1 MNTLTLPAPAKLNL
15 FLHITGRRSDGYHL
29 LQTVFQLLD
38 VHDDITFS
46 LRTDNQLHL
55 NCDHTELA
63 NDQNLVLKAARLLQS
78 TTGTQ
83 QGADIRLTKR
93 LPLGGGLGG
102 GSSDAATTLIGLNK
116 LWQTNLNEDEL
127 ATLGLTLGADVP
139 VFIRGKSGWAEG
151 VGEVLLPMTLN
162 DAYYLIIIPNCGVS
176 TARIFADKELTRN
189 TAPITMATFLAKG
202 GHNDCEPVARRLHPQ
217 VDEAL
222 SWLTQHAPNAR
233 MTGTGAC
240 VFAKFDSFTQAQH
253 LLNDVPRTMRAFV
266 ARGVNES
273 VLHQAISQHY

>member
-1 MNTLTLPAPAKLNL
+1 MKSLTLPAPAKLNL
-15 FLHITGRRSDGYHL
+15 FLHITGRREDGYHT

-38 VHDDITFS
+38 VHDDITLS
-46 LRTDNQLHL
+46 LRDDDKLILQ
-55 NCDHTELA
+55 CDHPELA

-78 TTGTQ
+78 MTGTS
-83 QGADIRLTKR
+83 QGADINLIKR

-102 GSSDAATTLIGLNK
+102 GSSDAATTLVGLNK
-116 LWQTNLNEDEL
+116 LWQTGLNEEAL
-127 ATLGLTLGADVP
+127 AALGLALGADVP
-139 VFIRGKSGWAEG
+139 VFIRGKSAWAEG
-151 VGEVLLPMTLN
+151 VGEVLFPMTLN
-162 DAYYLIIIPNCGVS
+162 DAYYLIIIPNCTVS
-176 TARIFADKELTRN
+176 TGEIFTDKDLTRN

-202 GHNDCEPVARRLHPQ
+202 GHNDCEPVARRLHAP
-217 VDEAL
+217 VNEAL

-240 VFAKFDSFTQAQH
+240 VFAKFDSLTQAQH

-273 VLHQAISQHY
+273 ALHQAISQHN

>member
-1 MNTLTLPAPAKLNL
+1 MNTFTLPAPAKLNL
-15 FLHITGRRSDGYHL
+15 FLHITGRRSDGYHT

-38 VHDDITFS
+38 AHDDITLS
-46 LRTDNQLHL
+46 LRDDGQLIL
-55 NCDHTELA
+55 NCDHPELA

-78 TTGTQ
+78 TTGSH
-83 QGADIRLTKR
+83 QGADINLTKR

-102 GSSDAATTLIGLNK
+102 GSSDAATALVGLNK
-116 LWQTNLNEDEL
+116 LWQTGLNEDAL
-127 ATLGLTLGADVP
+127 AALGLALGADVP
-139 VFIRGKSGWAEG
+139 VFIRGKSAWAQG
-151 VGEVLLPMTLN
+151 VGEVFLPMLLN
-162 DAYYLIIIPNCGVS
+162 DAYYLIIIPNCAVS

-202 GHNDCEPVARRLHPQ
+202 GHNDCEPVARRLHTQ

-240 VFAKFDSFTQAQH
+240 VFAKFDSLTQAQH
-253 LLNDVPRTMRAFV
+253 LLNDVPSTMRAFV

-273 VLHQAISQHY
+273 ALHHAISQHN